1 MYKFLRVIVFAL
13 APSFVLAQDTG
24 WIQIEA
30 KPSLIQA
37 EDRAKQFAQQFDD
50 IAAHSL
56 GSGWYAIS
64 MGPYPRDQA
73 QAILGDLKSQGL
85 VPNDSFVS
93 TGQNYRQQVWV
104 AQDQADVQTSDITPD
119 SVDTQ
124 DTPIPDQTEPT
135 PQTPDETR
143 AQALA
148 GEKNLSRDEKRE
160 LQMMLQWAGF
170 YNSTLDGLF
179 GRGTRAS
186 MADWQ
191 QANGYDPTGVLTT
204 AQRAELR
211 RQYMAVIADLG
222 LTRID
227 ERQAGVSLKLPMAR
241 LEFSE
246 YAAPLVHYRSPS
258 AGIEQAFIISMEGD
272 RQDVTALYEVLQT
285 LEIVP
290 LDPEASKTRDA
301 FVIRGQAA
309 DRFVHIQ
316 ASLADDGIKGFGLV
330 WPSAN
335 REQFDRLLSEME
347 NSLIRTA
354 GILPAQLGQ
363 AVDADQDTTFGLAL
377 RKPAFVRSGVFVSET
392 GSLLTLGQDLGQ
404 CDRLMIQGETPAT
417 AAQQANSKLA
427 ILTPQTPIAPMATA
441 APAARL
447 SQPGDAVYLASFP
460 FGGALSAAS
469 ITLGQVETLLPQPT
483 GSTDLVL
490 SIRAGD
496 TDRGGAVMDRD
507 GNLIAIL
514 GQTGSD
520 RVLPPN
526 THVAHPVM
534 DDGSLA
540 GLVSFAPAQSPAR
553 NLADDALVQELS
565 KVASYFECWTD

>member
-37 EDRAKQFAQQFDD
+37 EERAKELAQRFDD

-64 MGPYPRDQA
+64 MGPFPRDQA
-73 QAILGDLKSQGL
+73 QAILDDLKSQGA
-85 VPNDSFVS
+85 VPSDSFVS

-104 AQDQADVQTSDITPD
+104 AQDQPDVQRLDTPTV

-124 DTPIPDQTEPT
+124 VAPIPDQTDPA

-148 GEKNLSRDEKRE
+148 GEQNLSRDEKRD

-222 LTRID
+222 LIQID

-258 AGIEQAFIISMEGD
+258 SDIEQVFLISMDGD
-272 RQDVTALYEVLQT
+272 RQDLTALYEVLQT

-290 LDPEASKTRDA
+290 LDPEASKSREE
-301 FVIRGQAA
+301 FIIRGETA

-316 ASLADDGIKGFGLV
+316 AALADDGIKGFGLV

-354 GILPAQLGQ
+354 GTLPAQLGQ
-363 AVDADQDTTFGLAL
+363 AVDADLDTTFGMAL
-377 RKPAFVRSGVFVSET
+377 RKPAFVRSGVFVSDG
-392 GSLLTLGQDLGQ
+392 GSLLTLGQDLDQ

-427 ILTPQTPIAPMATA
+427 VLSPQTPIAPMATA
-441 APAARL
+441 APAARFA
-447 SQPGDAVYLASFP
+447 QPNDPVYLVSFP

-469 ITLGQVETLLPQPT
+469 ITLGQVETLLPLPN
-483 GSTDLVL
+483 GNTDLVL
-490 SIRAGD
+490 SIRAGE
-496 TDRGGAVMDRD
+496 TDRGGAVLDSD
-507 GNLIAIL
+507 GNLIGIL

-534 DDGSLA
+534 DNGSLA